1 MKYIMLQNAEG
12 AKLPIMFS
20 EKLVHAHV
28 AKYMLD
34 LARLSFGQRHE
45 VVTAGFVSFTP
56 DGVATHGDSESL
68 NLKSSPI
75 DGLRMWLGEA
85 VSHMPDEALPGLYQK
100 YQERMKNV

>member
-12 AKLPIMFS
+12 HKLPVVFS

-28 AKYMLD
+28 AKYIAD
-34 LARLSFGQRHE
+34 LSRVSLNARYE
-45 VVTAGFVSFTP
+45 VVNAGFVSFTP

-68 NLKSSPI
+68 DLKANPL

-85 VSHMPDEALPGLYQK
+85 VSHMPDEVLPGLYQK